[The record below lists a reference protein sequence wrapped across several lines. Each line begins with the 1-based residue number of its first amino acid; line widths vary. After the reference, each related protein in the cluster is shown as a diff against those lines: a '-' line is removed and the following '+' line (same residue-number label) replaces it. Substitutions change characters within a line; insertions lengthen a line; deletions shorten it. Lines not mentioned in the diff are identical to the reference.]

1 VSYRQL
7 HSLVGLDLP
16 CLVVGCSDLV
26 LDTFEV
32 DNDTMWIAGCII
44 YFVALY
50 VLFGVMSVMALTHV
64 RTPEPRLYGMAVW
77 F

>member
-1 VSYRQL
+1 M
-7 HSLVGLDLP
+7 
-16 CLVVGCSDLV
+16 LVVAGCSDLV